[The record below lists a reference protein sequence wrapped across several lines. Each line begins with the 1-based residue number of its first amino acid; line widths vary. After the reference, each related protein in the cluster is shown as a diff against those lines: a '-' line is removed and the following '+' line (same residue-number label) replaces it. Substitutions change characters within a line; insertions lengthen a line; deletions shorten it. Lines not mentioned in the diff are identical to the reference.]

1 MFIPEALAQASN
13 RASNTVSAITKT
25 AENAGFL
32 DTFIDMLLFGK
43 NLIIAGIITF
53 VFFLLGKVIKSRI
66 VNSIRKAKGDLYP
79 DMESLIGR
87 MTNYTSLFVG
97 AAVSAQ
103 FVFGVDFLQVLGFF
117 SLGLGFA
124 FKDLLMNL
132 MSGIIIVLQDR
143 YHIGDFIQVGQEG
156 IKGTVMEIQ
165 TRATIL
171 KAIDGTE
178 IIVPNSELLN
188 KAVTVYTAHHTRRID
203 VIVGVHY
210 STDLSLAKRL
220 VEQTMAHHKYVLK
233 TPPPEVLM
241 DEFANSSIN
250 LSCRFWVDPKDPDS
264 PSWFNIKSEV
274 IHAIKS
280 TFEAHGITIPFPQRT
295 VYQAASEEGQNW
307 KNHPANSQL
316 LADQSDEKMESQ
328 NEKQPITQLNNLDQ
342 PNNNGQ
348 TQAASTVV
356 APGTSH
362 GAEEPSSGVVV
373 EHQDGKTVK
382 VQANAAPQTNAKET
396 TKQVP
401 Q

>member
-1 MFIPEALAQASN
+1 MFIPNALAQSGNFASS
-13 RASNTVSAITKT
+13 ATSAISST
-25 AENAGFL
+25 AEKAGFL
-32 DTFIDMLLFGK
+32 ETLISMLLFGK
-43 NLIIAGIITF
+43 NLIIASVIVF
-53 VFFLLGKVIKSRI
+53 VFYLVGKIIKARI

-79 DMESLIGR
+79 DMESLISR
-87 MTNYTSLFVG
+87 MINYCSVFVG

-143 YHIGDFIQVGQEG
+143 YHIGDFIQVGQDG
-156 IKGTVMEIQ
+156 MKGTVMEIQ

-188 KAVTVYTAHHTRRID
+188 KSVTVFTAHHTRRID

-241 DEFANSSIN
+241 DEFADSSIN
-250 LSCRFWVDPKDPDS
+250 LSCRFWVDPKDADA
-264 PSWFNIKSEV
+264 PSWFNIKSEI
-274 IHAIKS
+274 IHAIKA
-280 TFEAHGITIPFPQRT
+280 TFEAHGINIPFPQRT
-295 VYQAASEEGQNW
+295 VYQAASQEGQNW
-307 KNHPANSQL
+307 KENTSNSEL
-316 LADQSDEKMESQ
+316 LAQESDEKR
-328 NEKQPITQLNNLDQ
+328 
-342 PNNNGQ
+342 
-348 TQAASTVV
+348 VV
-356 APGTSH
+356 AP
-362 GAEEPSSGVVV
+362 PSPPAQPSPQQSQITTLPQGEKGVDPVKVV
-373 EHQDGKTVK
+373 EQQEGQTVR
-382 VQANAAPQTNAKET
+382 VNADAENGGAKAPSLQN
-396 TKQVP
+396 QVP
-401 Q
+401 TVSSVTGSE